1 VGLKNYFRRTGG
13 LWNSSSGLA
22 LSGWNIADYLRAVFS
37 EEAEEYQLFVKL
49 LKQLNCGSGRSG
61 TLLKR
66 GVNESGLH
74 RLNEQFVKTG
84 ICRGVLIIAIVGL
97 LALPTSV
104 RACAACYGQS
114 DSPLASGVTW
124 GILSLLVVVM
134 AVLGSIVS
142 FFVYI
147 NRRSAA
153 AVSQNP
159 ITDYQSPVINH

>member
-1 VGLKNYFRRTGG
+1 
-13 LWNSSSGLA
+13 
-22 LSGWNIADYLRAVFS
+22 
-37 EEAEEYQLFVKL
+37 VKL
-49 LKQLNCGSGRSG
+49 LKQLNGTLAHSG
-61 TLLKR
+61 TSLKR
-66 GVNESGLH
+66 GVNEKGLGFLN
-74 RLNEQFVKTG
+74 RLFVRTA
-84 ICRGVLIIAIVGL
+84 ISRFILLAAVGVLFR
-97 LALPTSV
+97 PESV

-134 AVLGSIVS
+134 TVLGSIVS

-159 ITDYQSPVINH
+159 TTDYQSPVINH

>member
-1 VGLKNYFRRTGG
+1 VNCKATF
-13 LWNSSSGLA
+13 
-22 LSGWNIADYLRAVFS
+22 
-37 EEAEEYQLFVKL
+37 KL
-49 LKQLNCGSGRSG
+49 L
-61 TLLKR
+61 
-66 GVNESGLH
+66 
-74 RLNEQFVKTG
+74 
-84 ICRGVLIIAIVGL
+84 L
-97 LALPTSV
+97 LASSAILAGLPTSA

-153 AVSQNP
+153 AGSQGP